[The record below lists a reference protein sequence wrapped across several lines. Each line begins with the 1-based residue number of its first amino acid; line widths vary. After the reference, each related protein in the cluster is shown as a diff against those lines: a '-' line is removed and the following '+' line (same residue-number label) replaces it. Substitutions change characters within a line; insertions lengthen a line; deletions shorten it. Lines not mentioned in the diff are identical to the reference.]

1 MENKFYNELSKFKKA
16 EKVELEK
23 IDLALVNRLYEYT
36 MGWDKSINEYSD
48 QLEQVLKYKKS
59 LQKFADN
66 YSKLLKASNNIRNTA
81 EQWFKESGDKPTGKW
96 KESFD
101 IMDKHSNELA
111 KLISK
116 INKEL

>member
-16 EKVELEK
+16 QK

-36 MGWDKSINEYSD
+36 YAWDKSINEYSD

-66 YSKLLKASNNIRNTA
+66 YSKLLRASNNIRNTA

-101 IMDKHSNELA
+101 IMDKYGNELE